1 MTSWLYFAYG
11 LLTGIMILLAHLIY
25 MRVKR
30 KKRFMDESNL
40 YKLLERSW
48 DIIYYYELKPKY
60 KHRYTTPS
68 VDYFLGEGT
77 LDMLNSNSGTP
88 FIMIHPDDADIM
100 HKKVTGELDY
110 SKGIIQRLCGTNETY
125 RWFEEFTTPIYKNG
139 EIVAVQGVMRN
150 IDEKV
155 KLEQELNYQITHD
168 ALTNLYNR
176 GYFEG
181 TMKMYDK
188 DVDTSISILL
198 CDLDELKYV
207 NDNFGHAQGDQ
218 RICEAANF
226 LISYFSPETVV
237 ARIGGDE
244 FAIIQ
249 SNHGNA
255 QIEGL
260 YEGLFVALDDYN
272 ANHDLSLYM
281 SVGYAHSE
289 HSLNKMELLFS
300 EADQKMYEQKK
311 AKKQIPV
318 LS

>member
-1 MTSWLYFAYG
+1 MTSWLYFTCG
-11 LLTGIMILLAHLIY
+11 FLSGIIILLAYLY
-25 MRVKR
+25 YAKVN
-30 KKRFMDESNL
+30 KKNGFMDDRNI

-77 LDMLNSNSGTP
+77 LDMLNRNPDTP

-100 HKKVTGELDY
+100 NKKVTGELDY
-110 SKGIIQRLCGTNETY
+110 SKGIIQRLCGTDGTY

-150 IDEKV
+150 IDDKV
-155 KLEQELNYQITHD
+155 KLEQELKYQISHD

-176 GYFEG
+176 GYFEEI
-181 TMKMYDK
+181 MKKYDK
-188 DVDTSISILL
+188 EVDTSISILL

-207 NDNFGHAQGDQ
+207 NDSFGHAQGD
-218 RICEAANF
+218 RLICEAANF
-226 LISYFSPETVV
+226 LISCFSSETVV

-249 SNHGNA
+249 PDRSSA
-255 QIEGL
+255 QIEAI
-260 YEGLFVALDDYN
+260 YEGLLIALDDYN
-272 ANHDLSLYM
+272 ANHNLSINM
-281 SVGYAHSE
+281 SVGYAYGEKSY
-289 HSLNKMELLFS
+289 NKMDFLFS
-300 EADQKMYEQKK
+300 EADRKMYEQKK
-311 AKKQIPV
+311 AKKQMAV
-318 LS
+318 LN